1 MQTITSCWK
10 CRERHIGCHSS
21 CQRYLDAKAQADKLE
36 SMRKNALRAEKEI
49 VGYYQSKNSRLA
61 KIAR

>member
-1 MQTITSCWK
+1 MQIISSCWK
-10 CRERHIGCHSS
+10 CSERHVGCHGS

-36 SMRKNALRAEKEI
+36 TMRKNALRAEKEI